1 MKKLTIL
8 SLIFLFQFNS
18 FAQDSP
24 PPHLKG
30 KIKYPA
36 INVHQFSG
44 VIDVEYDAMKYD
56 PSIDYKIVIDVY
68 DKIKDSSKLHSPIRE
83 VARIFNLNVANG
95 VPKDKLKMAAVVHYV
110 GIDAILTD
118 EAYKKKYGI
127 KNPNTEAIRKLDELG
142 VNFYV
147 CGQNLGMYNMT
158 KEELLPEIQVALSAK
173 NAFITLDQR
182 GYTYINVN
190 QD

>member
-1 MKKLTIL
+1 MKKLAIL
-8 SLIFLFQFNS
+8 TFIFLFQFNC

-24 PPHLKG
+24 PAHLKG
-30 KIKYPA
+30 KISYPA
-36 INVHQFSG
+36 INVHMYSG
-44 VIDVEYDAMKYD
+44 VIDVEHDAMKYD
-56 PSIDYKIVIDVY
+56 ASIDYKIVIDVY
-68 DKIKDSSKLHSPIRE
+68 DKIQDSSKLHSPIRE

-95 VPKDKLKMAAVVHYV
+95 VPKEKLKMAAVVHYV
-110 GIDAILTD
+110 GIDAILNDT
-118 EAYKKKYGI
+118 AYEKKYGI
-127 KNPNTEAIRKLDELG
+127 KNPNVEAIKKLAELG

-158 KEELLPEIQVALSAK
+158 NEELLPEIQVALSAK

-190 QD
+190 RD

>member
-8 SLIFLFQFNS
+8 SFIILFQYYG
-18 FAQDSP
+18 FAQDGP
-24 PPHLKG
+24 PAHLKG
-30 KIKYPA
+30 KISYPA
-36 INVHQFSG
+36 INVHMYSG
-44 VIDVEYDAMKYD
+44 VIDVEHDAMKYD
-56 PSIDYKIVIDVY
+56 PSIDYKVVIDVY
-68 DKIKDSSKLHSPIRE
+68 DKVKDSSQLHSPIRE

-95 VPKDKLKMAAVVHYV
+95 VPKEKLKMAAVVHYV

-118 EAYKKKYGI
+118 AAYENKYSV
-127 KNPNTEAIRKLDELG
+127 KNPNKEAIRQLGELG

-147 CGQNLGMYNMT
+147 CGQNLGMYNIN
-158 KEELLPEIQVALSAK
+158 KDELLPEIQVALSAK